1 MKVLVAEDTRAL
13 AEAMRYC
20 LRKGGHEVEV
30 ASDGEE
36 ALAALEREA
45 FGLLVLDLGLPKVD
59 GIEVL
64 RAARARRPGLP
75 VLVSSAGEQTAE
87 RLAAHGLKAD
97 ACLAK
102 PFGIADF
109 ERVVATL
116 AWRLDLAERET
127 PALPLTDGER
137 RLLALLSVGDGGW
150 METDQIARQLAADG
164 GSALAGDEVQRCI
177 DGLRDK
183 LAAGAPVRLVR
194 VRGLGYGL
202 MPPR

>member
-109 ERVVATL
+109 ERVVAEV
-116 AWRLDLAERET
+116 AWRHGLAEREAA
-127 PALPLTDGER
+127 ALPLTEAER
-137 RLLALLSVGDGGW
+137 RLLALLSARGEAW
-150 METDQIARQLAADG
+150 MEADRIRHELAREQPVLPPE
-164 GSALAGDEVQRCI
+164 EVQRCI

-183 LAAGAPVRLVR
+183 LETGSPVRLVK

-202 MPPR
+202 MPAR

>member
-109 ERVVATL
+109 ERVVAEV
-116 AWRLDLAERET
+116 AWRHGLAEREAA
-127 PALPLTDGER
+127 ALPLTEAER
-137 RLLALLSVGDGGW
+137 RLLALLSARGEAW
-150 METDQIARQLAADG
+150 MEADRIRHELAREQP
-164 GSALAGDEVQRCI
+164 ALPPEEVQRCI

-183 LAAGAPVRLVR
+183 LETGSPVRLVK

-202 MPPR
+202 MPAR

>member
-1 MKVLVAEDTRAL
+1 MRVLLAEDNGAL

-109 ERVVATL
+109 ERVVAEV
-116 AWRLDLAERET
+116 AWRHGLAEREAA
-127 PALPLTDGER
+127 ALPLSEAER
-137 RLLALLSVGDGGW
+137 RLLALLSARGEAW
-150 METDQIARQLAADG
+150 MEADRIRHELAREQP
-164 GSALAGDEVQRCI
+164 ALPPEEVQRCI

-183 LAAGAPVRLVR
+183 LETGSPVRLVK

-202 MPPR
+202 MPAR

>member
-36 ALAALEREA
+36 ALAALERAA

-64 RAARARRPGLP
+64 RAARASRPELP
-75 VLVSSAGEQTAE
+75 VLVSSAGEQTSE

-109 ERVVATL
+109 ERVVAEV
-116 AWRLDLAERET
+116 AWRHGLAEREAA
-127 PALPLTDGER
+127 ALPLTEAER
-137 RLLALLSVGDGGW
+137 RLLALLSARGEAW
-150 METDQIARQLAADG
+150 MEADRIRHELAREQPVLPPE
-164 GSALAGDEVQRCI
+164 EVQRCI

-183 LAAGAPVRLVR
+183 LETGSPVRLVK

-202 MPPR
+202 MPAR